1 MLKKLHHYGGRGVAL
16 EWFQSYLTNRLQAVK
31 LGQNLSEFQTI
42 TCGVPQRSVLGPLLV
57 LIFINDIFISTS
69 KVNFHLFADDT
80 CIFCSK
86 NDLSQLERNLNT
98 SLEDI
103 SNLLKANKLTLN
115 VKESNL
121 LLINLSKNKKL
132 KETINIFIEHQ
143 KLSQKEYAKYLG
155 VYIDC
160 HLSWDKHTEITNSKI
175 SKGVGILGKIREFPQ
190 EKQLKNLYY
199 AFIKAIHR
207 VGYTCLGRGS
217 KNASE

>member
-1 MLKKLHHYGGRGVAL
+1 MRGVAL

-42 TCGVPQRSVLGPLLV
+42 TCGVPQGSVLGPLLV

-98 SLEDI
+98 SVEDI

-115 VKESNL
+115 VKELNL

-132 KETINIFIEHQ
+132 KETINIFIEDQ
-143 KLSQKEYAKYLG
+143 KLSRKEYAKYLG

-175 SKGVGILGKIREFPQ
+175 SKGIGILGKRREFPQ
-190 EKQLKNLYY
+190 EK
-199 AFIKAIHR
+199 
-207 VGYTCLGRGS
+207 
-217 KNASE
+217 

>member
-1 MLKKLHHYGGRGVAL
+1 MCISWFCKSIWHSKSWEILLKKLHHYGGRWVAL

-121 LLINLSKNKKL
+121 LLINLSKNKNSK
-132 KETINIFIEHQ
+132 
-143 KLSQKEYAKYLG
+143 KLSTF
-155 VYIDC
+155 
-160 HLSWDKHTEITNSKI
+160 LSS
-175 SKGVGILGKIREFPQ
+175 
-190 EKQLKNLYY
+190 
-199 AFIKAIHR
+199 IKSFHKRNMLNI
-207 VGYTCLGRGS
+207 
-217 KNASE
+217 